1 MHLDHLFRGVLM
13 RIDETYKPK
22 QRSNQSEL
30 PGLGSKGEQT
40 YKKAIEWIEKH
51 PVEFEYMEHN
61 AIRLSKRGVVS
72 ANYLVNMV
80 RNEKRVSIP
89 NACAPAFARILEA
102 REPSLVGKF
111 KNHASQ
117 VDGFC

>member
-1 MHLDHLFRGVLM
+1 M
-13 RIDETYKPK
+13 RIDESYKPK

-30 PGLGSKGEQT
+30 PGLGAKGEQT
-40 YKKAIEWIEKH
+40 YKKALAWIDKH
-51 PVEFEYMEHN
+51 PSEYEYMRAN

-89 NACAPAFARILEA
+89 NVCAPAFARILEQE
-102 REPSLVGKF
+102 EPLLQGKF
-111 KNHASQ
+111 NNHASQ

>member
-1 MHLDHLFRGVLM
+1 M
-13 RIDETYKPK
+13 RIDESYKPK
-22 QRSNQSEL
+22 PRNNQSEL
-30 PGLGSKGEQT
+30 PGLGAKGEQI

-51 PVEFEYMEHN
+51 PDEFEYMMRN

-89 NACAPAFARILEA
+89 NTCAPAFARILESK
-102 REPSLVGKF
+102 EPSLLGKF
-111 KNHASQ
+111 KNHSSQ